1 MTNNCRF
8 SKLFGKCLP
17 SRKGKGD
24 PPVVN
29 THEDDLAKGGAKE
42 DATESPKVSA
52 MPSEETKLTS
62 NESDPVAS
70 DDAVAPPQVDS
81 EEKDPV
87 SVSEEAAKAAVA
99 SSEVVKEGEPMETVD
114 PQEEDSMWEVSCCGV
129 DMPLSK

>member
-1 MTNNCRF
+1 MF

-17 SRKGKGD
+17 SRKGKGIED
-24 PPVVN
+24 PPVIN
-29 THEDDLAKGGAKE
+29 THGDDPAKGDAKE

-52 MPSEETKLTS
+52 MPSEDTKLTS

-70 DDAVAPPQVDS
+70 DDAVAPEVEF

-87 SVSEEAAKAAVA
+87 LVSEEAVKAAEV
-99 SSEVVKEGEPMETVD
+99 SSEVAKEGEALETID
-114 PQEEDSMWEVSCCGV
+114 QEEDSMWEVSCCGV